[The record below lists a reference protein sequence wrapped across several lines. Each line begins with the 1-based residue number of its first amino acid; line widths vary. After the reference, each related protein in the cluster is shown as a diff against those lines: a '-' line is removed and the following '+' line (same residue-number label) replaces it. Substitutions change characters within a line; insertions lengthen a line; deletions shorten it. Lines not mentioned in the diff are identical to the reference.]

1 MSDRDPTSAPRGVV
15 EIFIDLVVRNRLFV
29 LIGTCVFAGIGLHAF
44 STMRFDA
51 FPDLT
56 NVQVQ
61 VLTSTPGL
69 GSTEVEELVTAP
81 VERAM
86 GGLPG
91 LREVRSLS
99 RNGVSAVTVVFA
111 DGTDRWHARQL
122 VRERLDAARA
132 VIPDDAG
139 TPEIAPPTTGLG
151 EVFQFAVLSDHHE
164 LPALYRMFERDIAP
178 RLKTVDG
185 VVEVNAWG
193 GGAPQLEVQVDPF
206 ALAARGLM
214 LDELED
220 AVTGALGIAPGG
232 GVVQGAEQLQIRA
245 VSHPK
250 SIADLEEVRV
260 RADVPLR
267 DVATVVEG
275 GALTVGLGSAEGRG
289 EGLFVMVQLLA
300 DADAR
305 ATVEAVRERIE
316 ELEGSLEQ
324 GVELIVVYDRETLVS
339 STLSTVAKSLAE
351 GAALV
356 IIILFVLLG
365 DLRSGLI
372 VASVIPLSLLGAF
385 LGLKIVG
392 QSGNLMSLGAI
403 DFGLVV
409 DGTIVVVEGLV
420 GLKALGD
427 LSAAERR
434 RALAGLIVE
443 RTARVARPVFFA
455 VSILGLV
462 YVPILLLWGT
472 EGKLFRPMALT
483 VLFALG
489 TALVLTFTYVPAL
502 ASLVLR
508 PSGEHSTWLVRAA
521 VRVHRP
527 LLEGAVR
534 RPLASAFASV
544 AAVGIAVVL
553 ILSMGIEFV
562 PRLEEGDLV
571 VQTKRLPSISPTTAM
586 VEATRVEAAIKHTPE
601 VVAVATRVGSPA
613 VATDPMG
620 LEEGDVL
627 VHLAPRKTW
636 RAGLTREQLV
646 AEIEGNIEALAP
658 GAELNFTQP
667 IEMRFSELLEGITA
681 DVGVQLFGPDLQTLL
696 SLGQEV
702 ARRLEKVEGAAD
714 TLAPSVEGIPQLEAR
729 IDPAHVARFGLS
741 PETLLRHVTALRR
754 GLVVGRVPRG
764 GFLDEVVLR
773 LALPPHL
780 GMADLPIGL
789 PIDRTRSLPLSEL
802 ATFETR
808 EIPSVIHRLEASRRV
823 IVTTNVRGRD
833 MGSFVEEARR
843 ALADLELPPGYRLA
857 WRGKFEQLRVAGER
871 MMVLVP
877 AVLFAIIGILYVVFR
892 NWRAAL
898 LIFLNVP
905 VAVSGGLL
913 ALALA
918 GLPLSMSA
926 IVGCIA
932 LFGVAVMNGVVLM
945 SRLTEL
951 LPVLGPVEAALV
963 GAKERFRPVL
973 TTATVAGIGFLP
985 MAIATGVGA
994 EIQRPLAIVVMGGL
1008 VTATALT
1015 LVVLPSLFAR
1025 AFRNSPSSSDETS

>member
-1 MSDRDPTSAPRGVV
+1 MSDSEQGPPPSPIVTRL
-15 EIFIDLVVRNRLFV
+15 IQLVVDNRLFV
-29 LIGTCVFAGIGLHAF
+29 LIGTLAFAGVGLYAF

-69 GSTEVEELVTAP
+69 GSSEVEELVTAP

-91 LREVRSLS
+91 LTEVRSLS
-99 RNGVSAVTVVFA
+99 RNGVSAVTIVFA

-132 VIPDDAG
+132 MIPDDAG

-164 LPALYRMFERDIAP
+164 LPALYRLFERDIAP

-193 GGAPQLEVQVDPF
+193 GGAPQVEVSVDPF
-206 ALAARGLM
+206 ALAARGLA
-214 LDELED
+214 LSE
-220 AVTGALGIAPGG
+220 VQSALGETLGLVPGG
-232 GVVQGAEQLQIRA
+232 GVTEGAEQSQVRA
-245 VSHPK
+245 VSYPK
-250 SIADLEEVRV
+250 SIDELLDVRV
-260 RADVPLR
+260 RGDVPLG
-267 DVATVVEG
+267 DIATVAEG
-275 GALTVGLGSAEGRG
+275 GALTVGLATADARH

-305 ATVEAVRERIE
+305 STVAHVRDRLAEIE
-316 ELEGSLEQ
+316 TTLEPGLEL
-324 GVELIVVYDRETLVS
+324 VVVYDREKLVT
-339 STLSTVAKSLAE
+339 STLTTVATSLAE
-351 GAALV
+351 GALLV
-356 IIILFVLLG
+356 IVILFILLG
-365 DLRSGLI
+365 DLRAGLI

-385 LGLKIVG
+385 LGLRITG
-392 QSGNLMSLGAI
+392 LSGNLMSLGAI

-409 DGTIVVVEGLV
+409 DGTIVVIEGLV
-420 GLKALGD
+420 GLTALGH

-434 RALAGLIVE
+434 MKLGRLIAE

-489 TALVLTFTYVPAL
+489 TALFLTFTYVPAL
-502 ASLVLR
+502 ASLVLK
-508 PSGEHSTWLVRAA
+508 PSGEHTTRLIRFATKVHDPLLTGA
-521 VRVHRP
+521 VKRP
-527 LLEGAVR
+527 LLSA
-534 RPLASAFASV
+534 LASGGAIAL
-544 AAVGIAVVL
+544 AVVL
-553 ILSMGIEFV
+553 ALSMGVEFV

-571 VQTKRLPSISPTTAM
+571 VQTKRLPSLSPRTAAL
-586 VEATRVEAAIKHTPE
+586 EAIRVEDAIKRTPE
-601 VVAVATRVGSPA
+601 VLSVATRVGSPA

-627 VHLAPRKTW
+627 VHLAPRKSW
-636 RAGLTREQLV
+636 REGVTREDLV
-646 AEIEGNIEALAP
+646 AEIDRHIAETAP

-681 DVGVQLFGPDLQTLL
+681 DVGVQIFGPDLPTLL
-696 SLGQEV
+696 SLGHEV
-702 ARRLEKVEGAAD
+702 ANRLERIEGAAD
-714 TLAPSVEGIPQLEAR
+714 TLAPAVEGIPQLEAKV
-729 IDPAHVARFGLS
+729 DFAHVARFGLDPAS
-741 PETLLRHVTALRR
+741 LMSHIAALKR
-754 GLVVGRVPRG
+754 GLVVGRIPRG
-764 GFLDEVVLR
+764 GFLDEVVVR
-773 LALPPHL
+773 LALPP
-780 GMADLPIGL
+780 GTAIADLPIAL
-789 PIDRTRSLPLSEL
+789 PAADGARTLPLSEL
-802 ATFETR
+802 ASFEVK

-823 IVTTNVRGRD
+823 VVTTNVRGRD
-833 MGSFVEEARR
+833 MGSFVEAAKA
-843 ALADLELPPGYRLA
+843 ALADLELPAGYRLA
-857 WRGKFEQLRVAGER
+857 WRGKFEQLAVAGER
-871 MMVLVP
+871 MAILVP
-877 AVLFAIIGILYVVFR
+877 AVLFAILGILYVVFR

-913 ALALA
+913 ALWLA
-918 GLPLSMSA
+918 DLPLSMSA

-951 LPVLGPVEAALV
+951 LPTLGPIDAAIT
-963 GAKERFRPVL
+963 GARERFRPVL
-973 TTATVAGIGFLP
+973 TTAAVAGIGFLP

-994 EIQRPLAIVVMGGL
+994 EVQRPLAIVVMGGL

-1025 AFRNSPSSSDETS
+1025 AFRLKAP